1 MSNTPAILLVLWA
14 QIPKGEETA
23 MTTSDLPEDGE
34 PTRRDFI
41 HIFGAATAAAGAG
54 AVLWPLVHQMNP
66 DASVLALSTKEV
78 DLSAV
83 PAGQAIKVMWQ
94 GKPVFIRHR
103 TAEEIAEA
111 EATPIAEL
119 KDATARNSN
128 VGTDAD
134 ASDAARVTDADGVA
148 RPEWLIL
155 VGVCTHLGCIPL
167 GTSAGENRGEYNG
180 WFCPCHGSHYDVS
193 GRIRKGPAPENLPI
207 PPYEFTSDTVVKIG

>member
-1 MSNTPAILLVLWA
+1 
-14 QIPKGEETA
+14 
-23 MTTSDLPEDGE
+23 MTTSDVTEDGE

-66 DASVLALSTKEV
+66 DASVLALSTKDV

-103 TAEEIAEA
+103 TQEEIDAA
-111 EATPIAEL
+111 KNTPLSAL
-119 KDATARNSN
+119 KDPVARNANLS
-128 VGTDAD
+128 GTEDATDANLTTG
-134 ASDAARVTDADGVA
+134 ASGEA

-167 GTSAGENRGEYNG
+167 GTTAGENRGEYNG
-180 WFCPCHGSHYDVS
+180 WFCPCHGSHYDLA
-193 GRIRKGPAPENLPI
+193 GRIRKGPAPENLEI
-207 PPYEFTSDTVVKIG
+207 PPYEFVTDTVVKIG